1 MSDLFKARQEAY
13 SLATQKYNPGNN
25 NHREYD
31 SIYLA
36 ATSNVKDTLSL
47 YNNYESV
54 LALGATGAH
63 GFEAALHGAK
73 RVDMFD
79 INELQRIFFEFFKTA
94 IMVLDY
100 EEFVHFF
107 SLEKQTFMFKKK
119 DIANLLGNDL
129 FERLVYYLPEDVS
142 FVLETIFE
150 MFYSPDIIMSALFR
164 FEYNVSIGYLKKYI
178 SLYNKEDYN
187 RLKEILLTG
196 ECQFR
201 YHQLSIEDVPKFFKD
216 KYDLIILDNL
226 FQYYSKL
233 RTLDTPYK
241 INMFIR
247 KELSNLLTDTGVIQA
262 AYGFEIASDS
272 LKSMLNI
279 PYTPY
284 RSIFTPMVTKEEIK
298 NGIVPNLIKKWP
310 DNYSY
315 DFIPGVEREEG
326 RDTDNVVLTY
336 RRK

>member
-13 SLATQKYNPGNN
+13 SLATKKYNPGNSD
-25 NHREYD
+25 HREYD

-100 EEFVHFF
+100 EEFVHYF

-142 FVLETIFE
+142 FVLEPIFE

-178 SLYNKEDYN
+178 SLYNRDDYN
-187 RLKEILLTG
+187 RLKEILLNG
-196 ECQFR
+196 ECQFS

-284 RSIFTPMVTKEEIK
+284 RSTFTSMVTKEEIK